1 MIAAVAGYLVGS
13 VSFARV
19 ISRFAGRGQDVEKA
33 AIRIPDEQKQME
45 LTYVSSTSVG
55 VQAGRRWGCLAA
67 VLDILKAMLPALVF
81 RLLYPQTPL
90 HMIAGAAA
98 VVGHNWPIYYRF
110 KGGRGISTIWGAT
123 LVVDWLGLIVSLV
136 AGNLISSFLIK
147 ESLFSSVVSLPL
159 LILWSIVVRR
169 SWWNVGYAVAVS
181 LAFFV
186 ASIPEYQVY
195 RRYKREGRLDEYAA
209 AWRASP
215 MGRGR
220 AQLDRLLRRVL
231 GGGKKRG
238 PDRSSEE

>member
-1 MIAAVAGYLVGS
+1 MTLTIAMIAAVAGYLVGS

-33 AIRIPDEQKQME
+33 AISIPDEQKEME

-81 RLLYPQTPL
+81 RLLYPQTAL

-136 AGNLISSFLIK
+136 AGNLISSFLDM
-147 ESLFSSVVSLPL
+147 S
-159 LILWSIVVRR
+159 SIV
-169 SWWNVGYAVAVS
+169 SWCK
-181 LAFFV
+181 
-186 ASIPEYQVY
+186 ASI
-195 RRYKREGRLDEYAA
+195 
-209 AWRASP
+209 ASINI
-215 MGRGR
+215 
-220 AQLDRLLRRVL
+220 AL
-231 GGGKKRG
+231 
-238 PDRSSEE
+238 